1 MIKILTLLSFFFLSL
16 YASFDYYGKH
26 NLDEFKDFKVYQP
39 KSRYFKQ
46 NLSMPKG
53 TLSQETKQQLHKLY
67 SYEKM
72 VRDLL
77 LVLSQKYDYN
87 FMQYVA
93 MLTHTH
99 LLALNQFYKK
109 YNLKVPEDISTVG
122 IFNSQ
127 KTKDEYKKLL
137 KDSLK
142 EKKIAAKLSVGF
154 MKNLVKKYEKTSKNL
169 PKDFKRQLLKTNAFN
184 KKILR
189 MFKKGLRNIELGLPV
204 E

>member
-1 MIKILTLLSFFFLSL
+1 MIKTLSLLSFLFLSL
-16 YASFDYYGKH
+16 YADFNYYGKH
-26 NLDEFKDFKVYQP
+26 SLDEFKDFKVYQP
-39 KSRYFKQ
+39 KSRYFTQ
-46 NLSMPKG
+46 NLSMQKG
-53 TLSQETKQQLHKLY
+53 ELSQETIQHLNKLY

-109 YNLKVPEDISTVG
+109 YDLTIPESIEQVG
-122 IFNSQ
+122 VFNNQ
-127 KTKDEYKKLL
+127 ETINEYKKLL
-137 KDSLK
+137 ADSLK

-154 MKNLVKKYEKTSKNL
+154 MKNLVTKYEKTSKNL
-169 PKDFKRQLLKTNAFN
+169 PIDFKRQLLKTNAFN